1 MNDRGDFRRPRL
13 DPEQLFSPFDR
24 ALGTLHERLFGR
36 YRLVTVAASILIYSA
51 AVLSTGASL
60 GVSTNYFVLLP
71 VICASMGY
79 GLFAGVVAGIVAL
92 PGNLLLYRALGHPEF
107 APASKA
113 MAELSGIL
121 VGTVLG
127 YLSDYHRKL
136 EVERYLRK
144 ETESELRRAL
154 RDREALFREV
164 HHRVKNNLNLI
175 KSIIGLQARRSA
187 DPAFKDAAA
196 MLTGRIMSISFVHER
211 LYRTSE
217 LSAVAVDEYLK
228 DLVNAVV
235 MAAGGSDTCPTVAFD
250 LSRHD
255 ASMDVAGPVALIV
268 KELVKK
274 SNKHGQPRRG
284 RPLAMEIRLSTDGDE
299 LSLSVRDDGVGLPG
313 VDEGRRLAIEEAVL
327 RFPGSLGLT
336 LLDLMASQLG
346 GKAAFSR
353 SDGWTEF
360 NLIFRD
366 AAAAERP

>member
-1 MNDRGDFRRPRL
+1 MIERGNVRRPRL

-24 ALGTLHERLFGR
+24 ALGALHERLFGR
-36 YRLVTVAASILIYSA
+36 YRLITVVASILLYA
-51 AVLSTGASL
+51 GLVLSTGASL
-60 GVSTNYFVLLP
+60 GISTNYFVLLP

-79 GLFAGVVAGIVAL
+79 GLFAGVIAGIVAL

-113 MAELSGIL
+113 IAELSGIL

-136 EVERYLRK
+136 DVERYLRK

-175 KSIIGLQARRSA
+175 KSIIGLQARRSS
-187 DPAFKDAAA
+187 DQAFKDAAA

-235 MAAGGSDTCPTVAFD
+235 MAAGGSAISPTVTFD
-250 LSRHD
+250 LSRRD
-255 ASMDVAGPVALIV
+255 ASMDVAVPLGLIV
-268 KELVKK
+268 NELLTN
-274 SNKHGQPRRG
+274 SIKHGRPRRG
-284 RPLAMEIRLSTDGDE
+284 QALSMEIRLGADGDE
-299 LSLSVRDDGVGLPG
+299 LELTVRDDGIGLPG
-313 VDEGRRLAIEEAVL
+313 IDEGQRLGIEDAAT

-336 LLDLMASQLG
+336 LLDLMTSQLG
-346 GKAAFSR
+346 GKASFSR
-353 SDGWTEF
+353 SGGWTEF
-360 NLIFRD
+360 SLAFRE
-366 AAAAERP
+366 AESR